1 VRTIDLMRVAVVA
14 LLATG
19 CGGPSRARPPND
31 APPQGDAAP
40 DAAPSTTPDPIAALA
55 QMPPVCSSSGWC
67 WLEPKPIGT
76 RWTGSFASSSSNLW
90 LTAAPS
96 YLFRWDGNTWSS
108 LTPPDIPPEYLPYFR
123 NDVDIITGSSP
134 TDMWFVMATGTLAY
148 HYDGTAFTLL
158 ASIPPPAETDG
169 FLSGVWEAPDTD
181 DRWLCA
187 DHELFHTH
195 GNTPFTQLAEPAAD
209 PGCNSIWG
217 VAHDDFWITESGV
230 PYHYDGQTFTLSQ
243 SPPIGGLA
251 GTAANDIWA
260 IGINQIVH
268 YDGTSWTAV
277 QPTDA
282 NALVTI
288 AGGLAPHDVWF
299 LANRTA
305 PHSYTLHWDGT
316 AFTRYDQPLVEQ
328 PTSSQS
334 TYLDSRLLVPAE
346 SGAFYEMQ
354 PTNPLLVPALHAT
367 SQGYN
372 QIWPDIDGT
381 FWVAGIGAV
390 FHVDEH
396 DQVNYESTGMTL
408 NMSSIS
414 GARMQDLVEIIA
426 VGQNGTI
433 KRFDGASW
441 TSTSVASAWLDGV
454 WVARPGLALA
464 VGANGTAFRWDG
476 TTFTPIAT
484 GVTTELYGVW
494 GPDPDHAYAVGAGG
508 VILAWSSA
516 TPDVMTPVASP
527 TTTELRAIT
536 GAGGKVWLAGD
547 RLWQGDFTNG
557 FTDVSPA
564 SGCCSYLFRSLFAVS
579 ATDVYAGSQKVAYHS
594 SGGAFADI
602 GLGLDVGTGVAIAVS
617 ATGKALAGTA
627 LGALLEH
634 P

>member
-1 VRTIDLMRVAVVA
+1 
-14 LLATG
+14 
-19 CGGPSRARPPND
+19 
-31 APPQGDAAP
+31 
-40 DAAPSTTPDPIAALA
+40 
-55 QMPPVCSSSGWC
+55 
-67 WLEPKPIGT
+67 
-76 RWTGSFASSSSNLW
+76 
-90 LTAAPS
+90 
-96 YLFRWDGNTWSS
+96 
-108 LTPPDIPPEYLPYFR
+108 
-123 NDVDIITGSSP
+123 
-134 TDMWFVMATGTLAY
+134 
-148 HYDGTAFTLL
+148 
-158 ASIPPPAETDG
+158 
-169 FLSGVWEAPDTD
+169 
-181 DRWLCA
+181 
-187 DHELFHTH
+187 
-195 GNTPFTQLAEPAAD
+195 
-209 PGCNSIWG
+209 
-217 VAHDDFWITESGV
+217 
-230 PYHYDGQTFTLSQ
+230 
-243 SPPIGGLA
+243 
-251 GTAANDIWA
+251 
-260 IGINQIVH
+260 
-268 YDGTSWTAV
+268 
-277 QPTDA
+277 
-282 NALVTI
+282 
-288 AGGLAPHDVWF
+288 
-299 LANRTA
+299 
-305 PHSYTLHWDGT
+305 
-316 AFTRYDQPLVEQ
+316 
-328 PTSSQS
+328 
-334 TYLDSRLLVPAE
+334 
-346 SGAFYEMQ
+346 MQ